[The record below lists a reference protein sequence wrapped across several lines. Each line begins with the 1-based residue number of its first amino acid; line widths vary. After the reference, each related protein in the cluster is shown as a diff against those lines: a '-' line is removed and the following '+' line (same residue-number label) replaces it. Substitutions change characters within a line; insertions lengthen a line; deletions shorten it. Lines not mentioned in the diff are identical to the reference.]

1 MFLTREE
8 AKVWSEILKGFSEGK
23 EYQIPFVYD
32 NEGKVLQYVSI
43 TDFTVNKQYPTIC
56 MEYGRGGGL
65 IPVYLISE
73 VKK

>member
-1 MFLTREE
+1 MFLTRDE
-8 AKVWSEILKGFSEGK
+8 AKAWSEILKGFSEGK

-32 NEGKVLQYVSI
+32 NEGNVLQYRTI
-43 TDFTVNKQYPTIC
+43 TDFTVNKQCPTIC

-65 IPVYLISE
+65 IPISLISE